1 MADTRRETYEKN
13 GIETIIDN
21 DRMLWLSEKHIEQEL
36 NHINLLESTIKHDL
50 DHRKQ
55 RYELV
60 TKPKNNEIYNF

>member
-1 MADTRRETYEKN
+1 MADTRRETYESN

-21 DRMLWLSEKHIEQEL
+21 DGTLWLSEKHIEQEL
-36 NHINLLESTIKHDL
+36 NHINLPESTIKHHL

-60 TKPKNNEIYNF
+60 TKPKNNAIYNF